1 MRCYDSLL
9 SYQESSTFQGVKLN
23 NQQPFFV
30 LMTTILYILLTYV
43 LFTSFFIMISV
54 LGNIILQFLKKLIK
68 FDWQLS
74 KLENLFINFIVGL
87 VIYVSCGYVLLF
99 FRFFNFYSIYL
110 PLIIISIFYALTHF
124 RKNSYSRFFDNIKHY
139 FKSNRGKIVKVQN
152 KKSKE
157 IFSSSK

>member
-1 MRCYDSLL
+1 
-9 SYQESSTFQGVKLN
+9 
-23 NQQPFFV
+23 
-30 LMTTILYILLTYV
+30 
-43 LFTSFFIMISV
+43 MISV
-54 LGNIILQFLKKLIK
+54 LGNVILQFLKKLIK

-87 VIYVSCGYVLLF
+87 VIYVSWGYVFLF

-110 PLIIISIFYALTHF
+110 TLNIISIFYALTHF
-124 RKNSYSRFFDNIKHY
+124 RKNSYNRFFDNIKHY
-139 FKSNRGKIVKVQN
+139 FKSNRSKIVKVQN